1 MENGGAFQYAFCL
14 SLTALE
20 ALGGQSLCEAFSG
33 CLVLLLAQS
42 R

>member
-33 CLVLLLAQS
+33 ESSVAS
-42 R
+42 GTE